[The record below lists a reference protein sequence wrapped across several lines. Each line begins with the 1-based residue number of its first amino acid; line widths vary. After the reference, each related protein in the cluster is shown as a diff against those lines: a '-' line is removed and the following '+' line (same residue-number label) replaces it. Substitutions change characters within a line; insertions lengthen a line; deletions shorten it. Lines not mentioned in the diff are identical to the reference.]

1 MTPAAGLGKEDPF
14 RRRQQAA
21 ESFIPRPATAEPDAS
36 ELASVL
42 ASARKSA
49 DQRPSEPDSAGSS
62 LKQPAPPPVKEP
74 TGRTQMN
81 VRITVDR
88 MKALKQYQRKHGA
101 TFQAVVDQMVDEYL
115 ERRGLLP
122 PDRPQ

>member
-1 MTPAAGLGKEDPF
+1 MTPAAGLGQDDPF

-21 ESFIPRPATAEPDAS
+21 ESFIPSPAAAEPDTSEEAS
-36 ELASVL
+36 TLASSRRG
-42 ASARKSA
+42 AA
-49 DQRPSEPDSAGSS
+49 QRPSERVSAGSS
-62 LKQPAPPPVKEP
+62 SKKPAPPPVKEP

-81 VRITVDR
+81 VRISVDR

-122 PDRPQ
+122 DTP